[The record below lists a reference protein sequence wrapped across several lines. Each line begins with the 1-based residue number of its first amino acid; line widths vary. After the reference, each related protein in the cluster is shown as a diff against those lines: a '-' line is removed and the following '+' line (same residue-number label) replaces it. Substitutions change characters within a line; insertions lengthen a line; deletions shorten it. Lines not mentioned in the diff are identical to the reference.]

1 MNGGLGVK
9 VPVHD
14 AAGQTTAFFVR
25 YQDRVHGYLNR
36 CAHVGV
42 ELDWEGSFF
51 TRAGDLIMCARH
63 GATYQPDTGL
73 RGRPL
78 QNGRLTA
85 LDVQERDG
93 AVYWRPPARS
103 ARWTPPE
110 RGPSLAAG
118 RLVCCPWLGA
128 IRRGRLQARAAS
140 DPGRRASPAAGA
152 SRSA

>member
-73 RGRPL
+73 CVGGLQERPPHGAGCAGTRRRGLLAPAGKIRPL
-78 QNGRLTA
+78 
-85 LDVQERDG
+85 D
-93 AVYWRPPARS
+93 
-103 ARWTPPE
+103 
-110 RGPSLAAG
+110 AA
-118 RLVCCPWLGA
+118 
-128 IRRGRLQARAAS
+128 
-140 DPGRRASPAAGA
+140 
-152 SRSA
+152 

>member
-1 MNGGLGVK
+1 M
-9 VPVHD
+9 
-14 AAGQTTAFFVR
+14 R

-51 TRAGDLIMCARH
+51 TRAGDLIMRAPRRHLPARH
-63 GATYQPDTGL
+63 RPV

-93 AVYWRPPARS
+93 AVYWRPAGKIRP
-103 ARWTPPE
+103 
-110 RGPSLAAG
+110 LDAA
-118 RLVCCPWLGA
+118 
-128 IRRGRLQARAAS
+128 
-140 DPGRRASPAAGA
+140 
-152 SRSA
+152 

>member
-51 TRAGDLIMCARH
+51 TRTGDLIMCARH
-63 GATYQPDTGL
+63 GATYQPTPACAWAAPARTAASRRWTCRNATARSTGVPG
-73 RGRPL
+73 RIRPL
-78 QNGRLTA
+78 
-85 LDVQERDG
+85 D
-93 AVYWRPPARS
+93 
-103 ARWTPPE
+103 
-110 RGPSLAAG
+110 AA
-118 RLVCCPWLGA
+118 
-128 IRRGRLQARAAS
+128 
-140 DPGRRASPAAGA
+140 
-152 SRSA
+152 

>member
-73 RGRPL
+73 CVG
-78 QNGRLTA
+78 
-85 LDVQERDG
+85 
-93 AVYWRPPARS
+93 
-103 ARWTPPE
+103 
-110 RGPSLAAG
+110 GP
-118 RLVCCPWLGA
+118 
-128 IRRGRLQARAAS
+128 
-140 DPGRRASPAAGA
+140 
-152 SRSA
+152 